1 MRTLSTIEE
10 PVIPAWGASLTE
22 QRAINALRILAMDA
36 VEAAGSGHPG
46 TPMGLATAGYA
57 LWSRFMS
64 YDPTAPEWPNRDR
77 FVMSNGHAGLL
88 QYSLLHLT
96 GFDLS
101 LDDLRS
107 FRQWGSKAAGHP
119 ERGVTPGVEVTTGP
133 LGQGLG
139 NGVGMAIAERMLASR
154 FNRPG
159 LEVVDHMT
167 WVTAGDGDL
176 MEGVAAESASLA
188 GHLGLGRLI
197 VLYDD
202 NRITIEGST
211 SLALSEDID
220 ERFRSYGWHVVAASG
235 NDLSEV
241 AAAIHA
247 AVDESS
253 RPSLIRL
260 RTSIG
265 YGSPTKHDSAEAHG
279 APLGANEVAATRSAI
294 GWESHTPFEVPPDV
308 YRHYGEVAARA
319 RLRRMEWDQTW
330 SHYEASFPDQACELT
345 RVLSGEL
352 PVGWDASL
360 PSFEP
365 GAVVAT
371 RKASGLAIN
380 ALAGRLPEL
389 VGGSADL
396 APSTNTLI
404 SESGDI
410 ARFAFSERNFH
421 FGVREHAMGSILN
434 GIAAHGGFRP
444 FGATFLVFSDYMR
457 PAIRL
462 SALMGLPVIY
472 VMTHDSVGLGEDGPT
487 HQPVEHLASLRAMP
501 NLVVIR
507 PADANETVAAWKMA
521 LTRTTGPTMLVL
533 SRQGLPV
540 IDRADPV
547 SISDGARIV
556 RSGTDVVVIATGSEV
571 ALATDAAS
579 ILDGR
584 GISARVVS
592 MPSTDLF
599 EQAPREIR
607 DSIVPPGVPV
617 VAVEAGVSFGWERF
631 ADLVIGLDRF
641 GASAPGDIA
650 LTKLGF
656 TPDRVA
662 EEATRLVMERNRS
675 TNQPKGGR
683 NNVEAS

>member
-1 MRTLSTIEE
+1 MESTVEE
-10 PVIPAWGASLTE
+10 RPVSAWGTSATE
-22 QRAINALRILAMDA
+22 QSAINALRILAMDA

-46 TPMGLATAGYA
+46 TPMGLATAGYT
-57 LWSRFMS
+57 LWSRFLS
-64 YDPTAPEWPNRDR
+64 FDPTDPEWPNRDR

-107 FRQWGSKAAGHP
+107 FRQWGSRAAGHP

-159 LEVVDHMT
+159 LEILNHMT
-167 WVTAGDGDL
+167 WVVAGDGDL
-176 MEGVAAESASLA
+176 MEGVASEAASLA

-211 SLALSEDID
+211 SLSLSEDID
-220 ERFRSYGWHVVAASG
+220 ARFRSYGWHVVGASG

-241 AAAIHA
+241 TAAIHA
-247 AVDESS
+247 AVDESA

-265 YGSPTKHDSAEAHG
+265 YGSPTKHDTAEAHG
-279 APLGANEVAATRSAI
+279 APLGPNEVAATRRVL
-294 GWESHTPFEVPPDV
+294 GWESDKPFEIPPDV
-308 YRHYGEVAARA
+308 YRHYRDVGARA
-319 RLRRMEWDQTW
+319 RLRRVQWDRTW
-330 SHYEASFPDQACELT
+330 SHYEAFFPDEASELA

-352 PVGWDASL
+352 PEGWDATL

-371 RKASGLAIN
+371 RKASGIAIN

-396 APSTNTLI
+396 APSTNTVI

-410 ARFAFSERNFH
+410 ARLAFSERNFH
-421 FGVREHAMGSILN
+421 FGVREHAMGAILN

-487 HQPVEHLASLRAMP
+487 HQPVEQLASLRAMP

-507 PADANETVAAWKMA
+507 PADASETVAAWKIA
-521 LTRTTGPTMLVL
+521 LKRTTGPTMLVL
-533 SRQGLPV
+533 SRQGLPAV
-540 IDRADPV
+540 DRADPV
-547 SISDGARIV
+547 SISDGAQIV
-556 RSGTDVVVIATGSEV
+556 RPGTDVVVIATGSEV
-571 ALATDAAS
+571 SLATHAAS
-579 ILDGR
+579 ILHSS

-599 EQAPREIR
+599 DRAPTETR
-607 DSIVPPGVPV
+607 DTILPPGMPV

-641 GASAPGDIA
+641 GASAPGDVA
-650 LTKLGF
+650 LTNLGF
-656 TPDRVA
+656 TPERVA
-662 EEATRLVMERNRS
+662 AEATRLVMKRNPS
-675 TNQPKGGR
+675 TNPSKGGR
-683 NNVEAS
+683 YHVEAS